1 MKKHSVLFLFVIV
14 NILAQGQSTLEWQQG
29 AVVLSNNLVL
39 TGDLLVHLDFNTLVV
54 NDSNERLVLP
64 ASTIKS
70 FRYYDK
76 ANNIN
81 RQYLTLDDLQSG
93 TSVFYELIVQGEYKV
108 VRKQKRIH
116 SVIPDDREDY
126 VYFIFNDGFLTP
138 IRNFR
143 KNVFP
148 QLLKSMPD
156 LNKWVKAQRLDLN
169 CSETTL
175 LVVMEYNRVW
185 NANQLVAS
193 R

>member
-1 MKKHSVLFLFVIV
+1 MKKDVLFLLVLV
-14 NILAQGQSTLEWQQG
+14 NFLAQGQSIQEWQQG

-39 TGDLLVHLDFNTLVV
+39 TGELLVHLDFHTLVV
-54 NDSNERLVLP
+54 NDANDRLVLP

-81 RQYLTLDDLQSG
+81 RQYLTHVDEQSG
-93 TSVFYELIVQGEYKV
+93 SSGFYELIVQGEYKV
-108 VRKQKRIH
+108 VRKLKRIH
-116 SVIPDDREDY
+116 SIVPDDREDY
-126 VYFIFNDGFLTP
+126 VYFTFKDGLLTP

-143 KNVFP
+143 KQVFP
-148 QLLKSMPD
+148 QLLKSTPD
-156 LNKWVKAQRLDLN
+156 LNKWVHEQRLDLN
-169 CSETTL
+169 CPETAL